1 MSRDLFSIEAEHALL
16 GALMLD
22 ASLYDDITSN
32 LTTQDFSDL
41 ENAALYQS
49 ICNTHAA
56 GYSVDPVTRSAQPR
70 TPPPVATLFRS
81 ASASAAGV
89 ARSSLPPLRHKTRP
103 RADSAYRPP
112 PGGFLL
118 PGGKHGP
125 DRSPG
130 HHWRKGWREQT
141 EDARRGP

>member
-56 GYSVDPVTRSAQPR
+56 GYSVDPVTVGSRYPTLPSGESTIYYAGTIAKNTPVLPTGRPTCALCWNAQR
-70 TPPPVATLFRS
+70 C
-81 ASASAAGV
+81 AAW
-89 ARSSLPPLRHKTRP
+89 
-103 RADSAYRPP
+103 
-112 PGGFLL
+112 
-118 PGGKHGP
+118 
-125 DRSPG
+125 
-130 HHWRKGWREQT
+130 WRWQR
-141 EDARRGP
+141 